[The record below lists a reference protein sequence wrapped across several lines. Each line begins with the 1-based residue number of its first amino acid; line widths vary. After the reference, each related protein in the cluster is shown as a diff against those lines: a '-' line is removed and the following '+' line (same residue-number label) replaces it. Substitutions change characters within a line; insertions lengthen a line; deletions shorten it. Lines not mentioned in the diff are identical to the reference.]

1 MKLTNFLFK
10 ELEGGT
16 SGKLVGRTRKK
27 WGLVFTGEGG
37 EKGKLEF
44 HLDFGGGT
52 ELWSTQLEHLKK
64 ESNWSR
70 LGKYVWYR
78 VRIND

>member
-37 EKGKLEF
+37 EKGKLKF

-52 ELWSTQLEHLKK
+52 EL
-64 ESNWSR
+64 
-70 LGKYVWYR
+70 
-78 VRIND
+78 